1 MSSIINNMYT
11 HILTPIILA
20 IITNIIIYTS
30 GWNMDSKKDK
40 QKYDLLPPGYVI
52 AIVWII
58 ILGLL
63 GYLHYLIWNLK
74 NQQFS
79 LASISI
85 ILFILFC
92 LAYPF
97 LTNGLNVN
105 KGLLLNLITLVL
117 AFILAIIVL
126 YQTKNI
132 FYLIYLIPLILWAF
146 YVNLVFV
153 LECSKVLK

>member
-20 IITNIIIYTS
+20 IITNIIIYSS
-30 GWNMDSKKDK
+30 GWNMDKKNK
-40 QKYDLLPPGYVI
+40 KKYNLLPPGYVI

-63 GYLHYLIWNLK
+63 GYLHYLMWDLN
-74 NQQFS
+74 NQKVS

-97 LTNGLNVN
+97 LTNGMNIN

-126 YQTKNI
+126 YQTNNI
-132 FYLIYLIPLILWAF
+132 FYLVYLIPLIVWAF

-153 LECSKVLK
+153 LECSKVL

>member
-1 MSSIINNMYT
+1 MSSFINNMYT

-20 IITNIIIYTS
+20 TIINIIIYS
-30 GWNMDSKKDK
+30 VGWNMDKKNK
-40 QKYDLLPPGYVI
+40 EKYKLLPPGYVI
-52 AIVWII
+52 AIVWTI

-63 GYLHYLIWNLK
+63 GYLHYLIWNLN
-74 NQQFS
+74 NQKFS

-97 LTNGLNVN
+97 LTNGMNIN

-126 YQTKNI
+126 YETNNI
-132 FYLIYLIPLILWAF
+132 FYLIYLIPLIIWAF

-153 LECSKVLK
+153 LECSKVLT